1 MFPEQKT
8 MLCNGYDDVVE
19 LASGELVELRD
30 VRGATL
36 RVTRG
41 TLWVTQ
47 DRDVRDVVLGA
58 GDVWTVERDG
68 LTLAEAQGNATFC
81 VLGAAAKRVRRT
93 GATPTYLDRLGVWFT
108 ALARNRVGHRFVP
121 YF

>member
-1 MFPEQKT
+1 

-19 LASGELVELRD
+19 LESGELAELRD

-47 DRDVRDVVLGA
+47 DRDSRDVVLRA
-58 GDVWTVERDG
+58 GDVWTVEREG
-68 LTLAEAQGNATFC
+68 LTLAEAQGDATFC
-81 VLGAAAKRVRRT
+81 VLGGAARRLGRT
-93 GATPTYLDRLGVWFT
+93 GGVPTYQQRLAVWFE
-108 ALARNRVGHRFVP
+108 ALARNRAGRFVP
-121 YF
+121 YY

>member
-1 MFPEQKT
+1 

-19 LASGELVELRD
+19 LESGELAELRD

-47 DRDVRDVVLGA
+47 DRDSRDVVLRA
-58 GDVWTVERDG
+58 GDVWTVEREG
-68 LTLAEAQGNATFC
+68 LTLAEAQGDATFC
-81 VLGAAAKRVRRT
+81 VVGGAARRVRRE
-93 GATPTYLDRLGVWFT
+93 GGVPFYYERLASWFA
-108 ALARNRVGHRFVP
+108 ALARNRPDRRFVP

>member
-1 MFPEQKT
+1 

-19 LASGELVELRD
+19 LKSGELAELRD

-47 DRDVRDVVLGA
+47 DRDVRDVVLRA
-58 GDVWTVERDG
+58 GDVWTVERPG
-68 LTLAEAQGNATFC
+68 LTLAEAQGDATFC
-81 VLGAAAKRVRRT
+81 VLGAVARRLQRA
-93 GATPTYLDRLGVWFT
+93 GGVPTFRERLAVWF
-108 ALARNRVGHRFVP
+108 AEIAQKSAGRRFVP

>member
-1 MFPEQKT
+1 

-19 LASGELVELRD
+19 LKSGELAELRD

-47 DRDVRDVVLGA
+47 DQDVNDVVLSA
-58 GDVWTVERDG
+58 GDVWTVERGG
-68 LTLAEAQGNATFC
+68 LTLAEAQDHAFVCLVGPGAAPAQVVARRRRQRTWQHRWLHRL
-81 VLGAAAKRVRRT
+81 LGAFDLKRIER
-93 GATPTYLDRLGVWFT
+93 
-108 ALARNRVGHRFVP
+108 RFVP
-121 YF
+121 YY

>member
-1 MFPEQKT
+1 
-8 MLCNGYDDVVE
+8 MLCSGYDDVVE
-19 LASGELVELRD
+19 LKSGELAELRD

-47 DRDVRDVVLGA
+47 DRDVRDVVLRA
-58 GDVWTVERDG
+58 GDVWTVEREG
-68 LTLAEAQGNATFC
+68 LTLAEAQGDATFC
-81 VLGAAAKRVRRT
+81 VVGGAARRVGRAGAAA
-93 GATPTYLDRLGVWFT
+93 TYRERLAVWFS
-108 ALARNRVGHRFVP
+108 ALARNGRERRFVP

>member
-1 MFPEQKT
+1 

-19 LASGELVELRD
+19 LKSGELAELRD

-47 DRDVRDVVLGA
+47 DRDVRDVVLRA
-58 GDVWTVERDG
+58 GDVWTVERPG
-68 LTLAEAQGNATFC
+68 LTLAEAQGDATFC
-81 VLGAAAKRVRRT
+81 VLGAVARRVQRA
-93 GATPTYLDRLGVWFT
+93 GGVPTFQERLAVWFA
-108 ALARNRVGHRFVP
+108 ALLQNRGGRRFVP